1 MINTK
6 LLQLLEPVLG
16 KGKVT
21 NKGNVAFACPFCHST
36 KKKLEIQTNTNEQG
50 ENHWHCWVCNA
61 SGKKISTL
69 FKALNVSREKTS
81 ELYKILNI
89 QPKYNYSEID
99 SNYQDTKV
107 LGLPLEYIPLY
118 RKSDSIEYKNA
129 LYYLNVKRKVSLS
142 EIVKYNIGYCED
154 GEYSKK
160 IIIPSYDEFGK
171 INYFVGRAYYD
182 DVTFKHKNPESTK
195 NCVGFELFINW
206 ELPIVLVEG
215 AFDAMAVRR
224 NAIPLFGKTISEEL
238 RKKIILNKVSKL
250 YIALDRDAQKQ
261 ALEHAEYFMN
271 NGIEVYFVD
280 LNQKDPADIGFEGM
294 VELIKQT
301 TPLTFS
307 KFIEYKLLSNAKN

>member
-1 MINTK
+1 MVDTK

-21 NKGNVAFACPFCHST
+21 SKGNVAFVCPFCHSA
-36 KKKLEIQTNTNEQG
+36 KKKLEVQTITNENG
-50 ENHWHCWVCNA
+50 ENHYHCWVCNA

-69 FKALNVSREKTS
+69 FKSLNVSREKTS
-81 ELYKILNI
+81 ELYKILNSH
-89 QPKYNYSEID
+89 QKYKYSEID
-99 SNYQDTKV
+99 SIHRDMTV
-107 LGLPLEYIPLY
+107 LDLPHEYVPLY

-129 LYYLNVKRKVSLS
+129 LFYLNSKRKVSLS

-154 GEYSKK
+154 GEYAKK
-160 IIIPSYDEFGK
+160 IIIPSYDEYGK
-171 INYFVGRAYYD
+171 LNYFVGRAYYD
-182 DVTFKHKNPESTK
+182 DVTFKHKNPNVSK

-206 ELPIVLVEG
+206 SLPIVLVEG
-215 AFDAMAVRR
+215 VFDAMAVRR
-224 NAIPLFGKTISEEL
+224 NAIPLFGKTISEDL

-261 ALEHAEYFMN
+261 ALDHAEYFMN

-280 LNQKDPADIGFEGM
+280 LNLKDPADIGFDGM
-294 VELIKQT
+294 IDLIKQT
-301 TPLTFS
+301 KPLTFS